1 MSRLIFVPT
10 TPTFL
15 VVVLYYLKYTIYI
28 LLRYQPPNYKYILPL
43 RLVDLILLTAPTYQ
57 PKFLKNVNATTAGEI
72 TQNGSTYKTQYCC
85 TQTNFALLKKI
96 LPYTNLEQI
105 DCSIPLFFFFQFKPH
120 PRLFFLRY
128 SQYME
133 PRYIQKQQENSITTG
148 NSQPKNKMGFVY
160 RFASL

>member
-15 VVVLYYLKYTIYI
+15 GVVLYYLKYTIYI

-57 PKFLKNVNATTAGEI
+57 PTKVFKNVNATTAGEI

-96 LPYTNLEQI
+96 LPYTNLE
-105 DCSIPLFFFFQFKPH
+105 
-120 PRLFFLRY
+120 
-128 SQYME
+128 
-133 PRYIQKQQENSITTG
+133 
-148 NSQPKNKMGFVY
+148 
-160 RFASL
+160 